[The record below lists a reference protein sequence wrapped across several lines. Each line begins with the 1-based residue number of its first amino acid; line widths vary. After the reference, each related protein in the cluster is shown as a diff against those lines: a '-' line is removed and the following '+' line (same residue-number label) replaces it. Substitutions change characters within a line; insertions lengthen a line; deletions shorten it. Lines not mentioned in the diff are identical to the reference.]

1 MSKNVSLQNISVL
14 VPGKTL
20 IEKSNL
26 NLEYGQ
32 KYGLVGQ
39 NGIGKT
45 TLLKQ
50 MDDGSLP
57 IEKNIDMFYVSQ
69 ELEFDN
75 DKTIYQIVLDA
86 NRKRMKLTKR
96 LDEISKL
103 LYGDSDENEGDV
115 ISDENEGDEN
125 EGDLNEE
132 ETDKLMIEE
141 EELRQKLT
149 SMDYMKDDSIIRK
162 ILFGLGFSHEQH
174 NCKYSQFSG
183 GWKMRVS
190 LARGLYMK
198 PTLLMLDEPT
208 NHLDLN
214 AVIWLTNYLTT
225 DWKKGLIIVSHDS
238 YFLNEVCTN
247 IIHIDNKKL
256 NYYKGNYDSYKKQ
269 YNQRIKDMEKQWKI
283 IENKIKEMKKKN
295 IPRKETQK
303 FLQDNE
309 ALRPPKPYDVNIR
322 FQQATSIKWPSLAL
336 IDVSFGYENAN
347 ELFDEISL
355 SLYEGEKIT
364 IVGNNGVGKSTLLQ
378 MLMGT
383 IQPRAGEVT
392 RDQRLRIGF
401 YNQHVS
407 DVLPTNTTP
416 VEYLQTI
423 DKSLTIEKARKVL
436 GDSSLPGSLHLQQI
450 STLSGGQKARV
461 VIASLTVMNPHILLL
476 DEPTNHLDVETIDSL
491 INAINEFNGA
501 VLMVTHNIDMIQK
514 TESLIYELEDQ
525 KLVETTFESYL
536 EKVLKATEDL

>member
-20 IEKSNL
+20 IENSNL
-26 NLEYGQ
+26 NILYGQ
-32 KYGLVGQ
+32 KYGLVGN

-50 MDDGSLP
+50 MSDGTLP
-57 IEKNIDMFYVSQ
+57 IEKHIDMFYVSQ
-69 ELEFDN
+69 ELEFDP

-86 NRKRMKLTKR
+86 NRKRMKLTRR
-96 LDEISKL
+96 LEEIHRL
-103 LYGDSDENEGDV
+103 LYGSDGQEDENDEG
-115 ISDENEGDEN
+115 E
-125 EGDLNEE
+125 LNDE
-132 ETDKLMIEE
+132 ETDKLMTEE
-141 EELRQKLT
+141 EEIDEKLR

-162 ILFGLGFSHEQH
+162 ILFGLGFSHEEH
-174 NCKYSQFSG
+174 NMKYSQFSG

-214 AVIWLTNYLTT
+214 AVIWLTNYLTVE
-225 DWKKGLIIVSHDS
+225 WKKGLIIVSHDS

-247 IIHIDNKKL
+247 TIHIDNKKL
-256 NYYKGNYDSYKKQ
+256 NYYKGNYSSYKKQ
-269 YNQRIKDMEKQWKI
+269 YNQHIKDLEKQWKI
-283 IENKIKEMKKKN
+283 IENKVKDMKKKN

-309 ALRPPKPYDVNIR
+309 STRPPKPYYVNIR
-322 FQQATSIKWPSLAL
+322 FQEATSIKWPSLAAT
-336 IDVSFGYENAN
+336 DVTFGYEDNP
-347 ELFDEISL
+347 LFDKISL

-364 IVGNNGVGKSTLLQ
+364 IVGSNGVGKSTLIKI
-378 MLMGT
+378 LMGT
-383 IQPRAGEVT
+383 IEPSAGEVL

-407 DVLPTNTTP
+407 DVLPEKLTP

-423 DKSLTIEKARKVL
+423 DKTLSIENARKVL
-436 GDSSLPGSLHLQQI
+436 GDSSLPGAVHLQAM

-491 INAINEFNGA
+491 IDAINEFNGA
-501 VLMVTHNIDMIQK
+501 VIMITHNIDMIQK
-514 TESLIYELEDQ
+514 TNSVIYELSDQ
-525 KLVETTFESYL
+525 KLNETSFDSYL
-536 EKVLKATEDL
+536 GKVLKTVEDF